1 MAILPPFYTFFGVLI
16 ALFFPATFVFS
27 HTSLA
32 APGEEAPIMALDSAQ
47 IPEVL
52 RVTSGVR

>member
-1 MAILPPFYTFFGVLI
+1 LPPFYTFFGVLI